1 MLEPGELLSTMDAK
15 VWADEF
21 METKARLGEKEFDH
35 AMMLGWFANAI
46 MAGFDEAT
54 RRQQATIADLQGQ
67 LKAAKAPRMYDCG
80 SCAIGKGFEQ
90 RVAQLEGDVEEQKR
104 NYLNACETIYK
115 MYVAA
120 TGREG
125 VAPKRGVVEDLADLQ
140 ADHARVLGLVRA
152 LPVAERKVKVR
163 ADGIFRSHL
172 TVKMVGIGDEMTL
185 SGTPELIKQIAAL
198 LQYRASLPAQPAQGG
213 ASKPVTTCNRHSDCD
228 AADEKARAKGA
239 LHADHCHD
247 DCCSECFGN

>member
-90 RVAQLEGDVEEQKR
+90 RVAQLEADNRTYINERHENMKTI
-104 NYLNACETIYK
+104 ET
-115 MYVAA
+115 
-120 TGREG
+120 
-125 VAPKRGVVEDLADLQ
+125 LQ
-140 ADHARVLGLVRA
+140 AEHARVLGLVWCLRMPTW
-152 LPVAERKVKVR
+152 PVEW
-163 ADGIFRSHL
+163 
-172 TVKMVGIGDEMTL
+172 
-185 SGTPELIKQIAAL
+185 
-198 LQYRASLPAQPAQGG
+198 
-213 ASKPVTTCNRHSDCD
+213 
-228 AADEKARAKGA
+228 
-239 LHADHCHD
+239 
-247 DCCSECFGN
+247 

>member
-140 ADHARVLGLVRA
+140 ADHARVLGLLAQVTEIADMMLKGTECEHDVGLCSCEHR
-152 LPVAERKVKVR
+152 RIVKQAQR
-163 ADGIFRSHL
+163 
-172 TVKMVGIGDEMTL
+172 
-185 SGTPELIKQIAAL
+185 
-198 LQYRASLPAQPAQGG
+198 SLPAQAAQGG
-213 ASKPVTTCNRHSDCD
+213 AVSKPVTTCNRHSDCD

-239 LHADHCHD
+239 LNADHCHD

>member
-90 RVAQLEGDVEEQKR
+90 RVAQLEQERDAFESH
-104 NYLNACETIYK
+104 AI
-115 MYVAA
+115 
-120 TGREG
+120 
-125 VAPKRGVVEDLADLQ
+125 DLQ
-140 ADHARVLGLVRA
+140 ADHARVLGLLAQVTEIADMMLKGTECEHDVGLCSCEHR
-152 LPVAERKVKVR
+152 RIVKQAQR
-163 ADGIFRSHL
+163 
-172 TVKMVGIGDEMTL
+172 
-185 SGTPELIKQIAAL
+185 
-198 LQYRASLPAQPAQGG
+198 SLPAQPAQGG
-213 ASKPVTTCNRHSDCD
+213 A
-228 AADEKARAKGA
+228 
-239 LHADHCHD
+239 
-247 DCCSECFGN
+247 

>member
-90 RVAQLEGDVEEQKR
+90 RVAQLEADNRTYINERHENMKTI
-104 NYLNACETIYK
+104 ET
-115 MYVAA
+115 
-120 TGREG
+120 
-125 VAPKRGVVEDLADLQ
+125 LQ
-140 ADHARVLGLVRA
+140 ADHARVLGLVQALGVVGLPAEHTRPDDFILLKTGEGWMAHTYNYWAKFATEEEARA
-152 LPVAERKVKVR
+152 Y
-163 ADGIFRSHL
+163 I
-172 TVKMVGIGDEMTL
+172 
-185 SGTPELIKQIAAL
+185 AL
-198 LQYRASLPAQPAQGG
+198 LEYRASLPAQPAQGG
-213 ASKPVTTCNRHSDCD
+213 ELCTYCKLPLTENHSFSYGFPGVPRVYKCDRPSCVKPNAEGET
-228 AADEKARAKGA
+228 RA
-239 LHADHCHD
+239 
-247 DCCSECFGN
+247 